1 MVIPAVKRTEEL
13 LLTNS
18 VVVSGFLDSLIPALL
33 EVMNTQEKDVER
45 PVRQLVA
52 LKVMK
57 MMTDL
62 PLATVFK
69 YTNRVA
75 KGLLP
80 LLDDE
85 QRVIREYAA
94 RVRNLWLMIH

>member
-1 MVIPAVKRTEEL
+1 M
-13 LLTNS
+13 TNS

-62 PLATVFK
+62 PLAPVFK

>member
-1 MVIPAVKRTEEL
+1 MIPAVKRTEEL

-33 EVMNTQEKDVER
+33 EVTNTQEKDVER

>member
-1 MVIPAVKRTEEL
+1 MIPAVKRTEEL

-33 EVMNTQEKDVER
+33 EVLNTQEDDMER

-62 PLATVFK
+62 PLTTVFK

-94 RVRNLWLMIH
+94 RVRNLWFMIH

>member
-1 MVIPAVKRTEEL
+1 M
-13 LLTNS
+13 TNS
-18 VVVSGFLDSLIPALL
+18 VVVSGFLDSLIPSLL

>member
-1 MVIPAVKRTEEL
+1 MIPAVKRTEEL

-69 YTNRVA
+69 YANRVA

-85 QRVIREYAA
+85 QQVIREYAA

>member
-1 MVIPAVKRTEEL
+1 MIPAVKRTEEL

-57 MMTDL
+57 MITDL

>member
-1 MVIPAVKRTEEL
+1 MIPAVKRTEEL

-75 KGLLP
+75 KGLLH

>member
-1 MVIPAVKRTEEL
+1 MVAAVKRTEEL

-69 YTNRVA
+69 YTNRIA

>member
-1 MVIPAVKRTEEL
+1 MIPAVKRTEEL

-80 LLDDE
+80 LLVDE

>member
-1 MVIPAVKRTEEL
+1 MKRTEEL

>member
-1 MVIPAVKRTEEL
+1 MKRTEEL

-69 YTNRVA
+69 YTNHVA

>member
-1 MVIPAVKRTEEL
+1 MIPAVKRTEEL

-62 PLATVFK
+62 PL
-69 YTNRVA
+69 
-75 KGLLP
+75 
-80 LLDDE
+80 
-85 QRVIREYAA
+85 RVIREYAA

>member
-1 MVIPAVKRTEEL
+1 M
-13 LLTNS
+13 TNS

-57 MMTDL
+57 MMT
-62 PLATVFK
+62 LATVFK

>member
-1 MVIPAVKRTEEL
+1 MVPAVKRTEEL

>member
-1 MVIPAVKRTEEL
+1 M
-13 LLTNS
+13 TNS
-18 VVVSGFLDSLIPALL
+18 VVVSGFLDSLIPTLL

>member
-1 MVIPAVKRTEEL
+1 M
-13 LLTNS
+13 TNS

-69 YTNRVA
+69 YTNRVT

>member
-1 MVIPAVKRTEEL
+1 M
-13 LLTNS
+13 TNS

-45 PVRQLVA
+45 PVRQLVV

>member
-1 MVIPAVKRTEEL
+1 MKRTEEL

-18 VVVSGFLDSLIPALL
+18 VVVSGFLDSLIPSLL

>member
-1 MVIPAVKRTEEL
+1 MIPAVKRTEEL

-80 LLDDE
+80 LLDD
-85 QRVIREYAA
+85 
-94 RVRNLWLMIH
+94 

>member
-1 MVIPAVKRTEEL
+1 MVPAVKRTEEL

-18 VVVSGFLDSLIPALL
+18 VVVSGFLDSLIPSLL

>member
-1 MVIPAVKRTEEL
+1 M
-13 LLTNS
+13 TNS
-18 VVVSGFLDSLIPALL
+18 VMVSGFLDSLIPALL

>member
-1 MVIPAVKRTEEL
+1 M
-13 LLTNS
+13 
-18 VVVSGFLDSLIPALL
+18 VVSGFLDSLIPALL

>member
-1 MVIPAVKRTEEL
+1 MIPAVKRTEEL

>member
-1 MVIPAVKRTEEL
+1 M
-13 LLTNS
+13 TNS

-57 MMTDL
+57 MITDL

>member
-1 MVIPAVKRTEEL
+1 M
-13 LLTNS
+13 TNS

-80 LLDDE
+80 LLDAE

>member
-1 MVIPAVKRTEEL
+1 M
-13 LLTNS
+13 TNS

-33 EVMNTQEKDVER
+33 EVTNTQEKDVER

>member
-1 MVIPAVKRTEEL
+1 MVPAVKRTEEL

-69 YTNRVA
+69 YTNRIA

>member
-1 MVIPAVKRTEEL
+1 MVPAVKRTEEL

-52 LKVMK
+52 LKGMK

>member
-1 MVIPAVKRTEEL
+1 M
-13 LLTNS
+13 TNS

-57 MMTDL
+57 MMNDL

>member
-1 MVIPAVKRTEEL
+1 M
-13 LLTNS
+13 TNS

-75 KGLLP
+75 KGLLH

>member
-1 MVIPAVKRTEEL
+1 MIPAVKRTEEL

-18 VVVSGFLDSLIPALL
+18 VMVSGFLDSLIPALL

>member
-1 MVIPAVKRTEEL
+1 M
-13 LLTNS
+13 TNS